1 MLQLINAYLKTTYCN
16 DNKFEGETIA
26 DYFDTELE
34 DLIRFV
40 YQDHRLNYDRL
51 YKQELLNSV
60 VKVKQDK
67 GENYET
73 HLVNYIRDNFW
84 LSSAVKHST
93 KLRKVYQDIIK
104 YSNFLDRENL
114 NKLWISDKKLN
125 VDKLMRIPEGKLI
138 FDSVRNYYYG
148 SIYDLLLDPVWSMI
162 EYLSDEYYI
171 NEKYI
176 NELFGFKYDSI
187 DTIIRLSK
195 TFIKFG
201 LRVMYYIDKNTLKD
215 LDILFSRMSDEVKSK
230 WMFIIYDILL
240 NGRFRGI
247 LKDTDKEFKV
257 LVTYLNMY
265 RDSGI
270 RFIHEIGGV

>member
-34 DLIRFV
+34 DLIRYV

-67 GENYET
+67 GENYES
-73 HLVNYIRDNFW
+73 HLVNYVRDNFW

-125 VDKLMRIPEGKLI
+125 VDKLMSIPEGKLI
-138 FDSVRNYYYG
+138 LDSVRNYYYG

-240 NGRFRGI
+240 NGRFKGI

-270 RFIHEIGGV
+270 RFIYEI

>member
-34 DLIRFV
+34 DLIRYV

-60 VKVKQDK
+60 VKVKQGK
-67 GENYET
+67 GENYES

-104 YSNFLDRENL
+104 YSNFLDRKNL
-114 NKLWISDKKLN
+114 NKLWISDKRLN
-125 VDKLMRIPEGKLI
+125 VDKLMSIPEGKLI
-138 FDSVRNYYYG
+138 LDSVRNYYYG

-176 NELFGFKYDSI
+176 NELFGFKYDNI

-240 NGRFRGI
+240 NGRFKGI

-257 LVTYLNMY
+257 LVTYLNIY

-270 RFIHEIGGV
+270 RFIFEIGGV

>member
-34 DLIRFV
+34 DLIRYV

-67 GENYET
+67 GENYES
-73 HLVNYIRDNFW
+73 HLVNYVRDNFW

-104 YSNFLDRENL
+104 YSNFLDRKNL

-125 VDKLMRIPEGKLI
+125 VDKLMSIPEGKLI
-138 FDSVRNYYYG
+138 LDSVRNYYYG

-230 WMFIIYDILL
+230 WMFIIYDIRL
-240 NGRFRGI
+240 NGRFKGI

-270 RFIHEIGGV
+270 RFIYEIGGV